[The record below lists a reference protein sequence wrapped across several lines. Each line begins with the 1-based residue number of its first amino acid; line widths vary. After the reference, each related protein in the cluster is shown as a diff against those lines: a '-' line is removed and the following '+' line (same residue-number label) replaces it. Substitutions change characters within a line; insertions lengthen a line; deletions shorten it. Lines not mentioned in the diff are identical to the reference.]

1 MVVGD
6 KASKDVISHIQF
18 TFLKEDPIMTVGAAK
33 IEGVQRVL
41 KWSLAK
47 RKGGASGKV
56 LIHG

>member
-6 KASKDVISHIQF
+6 KASKDVISHIQS
-18 TFLKEDPIMTVGAAK
+18 TFLKEDLIVTAGAAG

-41 KWSLAK
+41 KWLMEK
-47 RKGGASGKV
+47 RKGGASGKI